1 MEGMLVYRTRLGT
14 LNTSTVNALAGVKA
28 TTFSETNTFR

>member
-14 LNTSTVNALAGVKA
+14 INASTVNAIAGVKETA
-28 TTFSETNTFR
+28 FSETNAVP